1 MKIFVTE
8 LSFRN
13 LLLGELLWN
22 FVAQQTVSA
31 HRTIYFLQS
40 LKANSLSEAIVS
52 RAQFEFT
59 CSNSAVI
66 TVEQIVKYV

>member
-22 FVAQQTVSA
+22 FVAQQTVLT
-31 HRTIYFLQS
+31 HRTICFSQS

-52 RAQFEFT
+52 QAQLEFT
-59 CSNSAVI
+59 CSKSAII